1 MPDQHR
7 IHSIAV
13 FRKSHILQ
21 QAEYT
26 HSYFRTDE
34 RMMHTA
40 PPSLMLD
47 TSTQSVTM
55 AHIHK
60 IHNAHNLSL
69 SLSLRKSKVIDTSWN
84 IANT

>member
-1 MPDQHR
+1 MPDQRR

-13 FRKSHILQ
+13 SRKSHILQ

-34 RMMHTA
+34 KMLHTA

-47 TSTQSVTM
+47 TSTQSVNM
-55 AHIHK
+55 AHIHN
-60 IHNAHNLSL
+60 IHNVPSLSLSL
-69 SLSLRKSKVIDTSWN
+69 SLSLRKSK
-84 IANT
+84 IADS